1 MKRLVLTSLLF
12 AGTSLLGMSDDLWKE
27 YDAALK
33 ADKPRTQ
40 LEILD
45 RIIEKSASDRN
56 SWDFYDAWTKK
67 VSTGSGINWKDR
79 GGLVAAKD
87 SALAAYGEPVI
98 DLVCGRMD
106 MAAVLNS
113 SSVLKRKSNRDF
125 YEKGNFWA
133 TRGSAIYGKALSK
146 LVRNDYEFALWY
158 LLGRSE
164 GQEAVALK
172 ELILQ
177 TAGAQSQQAAYAEYD
192 ELSRRADRPCPI
204 ADKSALY
211 EKYGKRWNG
220 SAASLLAGQM
230 LLSLKMDTLCLDR
243 TSTSGS
249 FRKLREECAAFEQ
262 KRASFSGTG
271 RILAQECR
279 IAAGLIERLDSRE
292 VRVVADSAGVNV
304 IFRNMKEALLE
315 ISGNDARSR
324 DTIYFD
330 TVRNTVDSY
339 YIADTVAVPFPVKDD
354 GDYVARVSSEDVKD
368 VCHIARHSISAAAV
382 NDARG
387 YKLYAAAYDSGRP
400 LSKYDVAVYL
410 NGSDIPVASR
420 DSICQEGGFVLLPD
434 TLSSAFESSSAA
446 RHYLSCSYTDSCGVY
461 HSSGH
466 ISFSRPLSVSY
477 PDAGDGKLKA
487 VLLTDCGAYH
497 RGDAVHCKGILYSGY
512 DAENM
517 SVAPK
522 HTRALISLLDPDERV
537 IASKEVKTNDSGSV
551 VADFV
556 LPSDIKGGVYTIV
569 LESGERLSSTTLRVD
584 DFVLPDFEC
593 VFDRIDSLCFAGD
606 SVVVSGRIKSYT
618 GHRVPV
624 SSAFYELPWR
634 PGKEKVVTAPDGT
647 FRVKVP
653 TPEFG
658 YWGGSFALTVN
669 TADGSTLQF
678 SKGISLTRWLDLRV
692 ELENK
697 IPASISRG
705 NEFCSVLN
713 DAKGI
718 FKLDIVNSD
727 EVPQRREVSYIVRRD
742 TLQTA
747 AGTAY
752 SGERL
757 EMEFEEEG
765 EYEVEFKA
773 SAETSSGEII
783 SSRTHFTVIRV
794 NPEAESVSADVEN
807 LFIPRPENG
816 IAFDFAA
823 SRGPVWAVV
832 SLYGENAECLYEGMM
847 NPDGKEYAGDGT
859 LVRFTLP
866 YEETYPDSVTLR
878 VFYFRNG
885 ELYQW
890 SHEYGRPVVEEEFPL
905 SWSRFEDKAEPG
917 TEYTFTLN
925 AAPSSE
931 IAVSVFD
938 KSTETVHSNLWNRV
952 EPYRKWTGAP
962 YLGFVAGTMS
972 GSGMMLVKSMASN
985 DGAASVLMRGEGQDV
1000 AVRSDFS
1007 TTLCWQPQLK
1017 VPQKGEVDVT
1027 FRTSDKTGT
1036 FVLSAFA
1043 HDQMMR
1049 NAVERR
1055 EMVVSFPVEL
1065 SVSEPVMLH
1074 EGDRYVL
1081 KAVVSTSDFDVSGT
1095 LALEAGGIG
1104 GFSREVEISR
1114 MSSAVVEFVLE
1125 VPYGVA
1131 QLPVKIIF
1139 TDKAG
1144 RYSDALAFS
1153 VAVASSVQVLTESHS
1168 TLLRDGSDRDAA
1180 LALLRT
1186 AFVNTD
1192 PDGADAGEI
1201 SVPEMLVA
1209 AMAPHKAVS
1218 EKNVLGLSDAI
1229 ATNVLYNH
1237 LTGGNED
1244 VSGMKAALAEFI
1256 NPDGGFAWIG
1266 GMSSSPI
1273 VTSTVLER
1281 NARVQVRT
1289 GEAFLNGDIV
1299 LAAVQYLDRQMF
1311 SRRSDRYRVF
1321 GWSPD
1326 ISLETYLLTRS
1337 FYPDVPFET
1346 AAEDEDI
1353 PTPSKEFG
1361 DAVDAYLFPNDLRSL
1376 PGRIFA
1382 KVQRLATLE
1391 NIYASVDGEKLLEGW
1406 RVGEHPVSDVLASMQ
1421 EDIESLV
1428 EYAVPHRDGG
1438 IYYPNL
1444 VMPYR
1449 GLLASEAYCHSLLCD
1464 LLAPY
1469 DAATADGI
1477 RLWLL
1482 LQKETQAWES
1492 DFAFTNAA
1500 ASVMGGSDRL
1510 KNTSVMVLSKDYTRP
1525 YREIQ
1530 AAGNGFRISRYFV
1543 LTSADGSRSVL
1554 KAGDAVKAG
1563 DKVTAVYKVWNAENR
1578 SFVKLG
1584 LPTYACLRPVQ
1595 QLSGAFRW
1603 GLRPLVGGTSG
1614 FAPQGYREVRYDRID
1629 YYFDT
1634 FPEED
1639 VEIKDEFFVTQTGTF
1654 TAPVVTV
1661 ESLYAPHYRANGSF
1675 EGDLNAR

>member
-1 MKRLVLTSLLF
+1 MKRLVLISLLF
-12 AGTSLLGMSDDLWKE
+12 AGTSLLGMSDDLWNE
-27 YDAALK
+27 YDAARK

-45 RIIEKSASDRN
+45 RIIEKSASIRN

-67 VSTGSGINWKDR
+67 VSTGTAINWKDR
-79 GGLVAAKD
+79 SRLVADRD

-98 DLVCGRMD
+98 DLVCGNMD
-106 MAAVLNS
+106 METALNS
-113 SSVLKRKSNRDF
+113 SSILKGKSNRDF
-125 YEKGNFWA
+125 YEKGEFWE

-158 LLGRSE
+158 LLGKSE
-164 GQEAVALK
+164 GQQAVALK

-192 ELSRRADRPCPI
+192 ELSRRADRLCSI

-211 EKYGKRWNG
+211 EKYLKRWNG

-243 TSTSGS
+243 TATSES
-249 FRKLREECAAFEQ
+249 FRKLREECVAFEQ

-271 RILAQECR
+271 KTQAQECR

-292 VRVVADSAGVNV
+292 VRIVADSTSVNV
-304 IFRNMKEALLE
+304 IFRNLKEALLE

-330 TVRNTVDSY
+330 TVMNTVGSY
-339 YIADTVAVPFPVKDD
+339 YVTDTVSVPFPVKDD
-354 GDYVARVSSEDVKD
+354 GDYIARVSSEDVKD
-368 VCHIARHSISAAAV
+368 VCHIARHSISVAAV
-382 NDARG
+382 NDAQG
-387 YKLYAAAYDSGRP
+387 YKLYAAGYDSGRP
-400 LSKYDVAVYL
+400 VPKYDVTVCL

-434 TLSSAFESSSAA
+434 SLSSAFKSSSAA
-446 RHYLSCSYTDSCGVY
+446 RHYVSCSYTDSCGVY

-466 ISFSRPLSVSY
+466 ISFSRPLTDSH
-477 PDAGDGKLKA
+477 PREGDGGVKA

-497 RGDAVHCKGILYSGY
+497 RGDVVHCKGILYSGY

-517 SVAPK
+517 SVALK
-522 HTRALISLLDPDERV
+522 NTRALISLLDPDERV
-537 IASKEVKTNDSGSV
+537 IVSKEVKTNDSGSV
-551 VADFV
+551 IADFV
-556 LPSDIKGGVYTIV
+556 LPSDLKGGIYTIV
-569 LESGERLSSTTLRVD
+569 LESGGRLSSTTLRVD

-593 VFDRIDSLCFAGD
+593 VFDRIGSLCFAGD

-624 SSAFYELPWR
+624 VSAFYELPWR
-634 PGKEKVVTAPDGT
+634 TGKEQFIIDPDGT
-647 FRVKVP
+647 FSIKVP
-653 TPEFG
+653 TPASG
-658 YWGGSFALTVN
+658 YWGGSLTLTVN
-669 TADGSTLQF
+669 TASGSTLQF
-678 SKGISLTRWLDLRV
+678 SKTIPLTRWLDLRV

-697 IPASISRG
+697 IPAHINKD
-705 NEFCSVLN
+705 NEICSVLN
-713 DAKGI
+713 DARGI
-718 FKLDIVNSD
+718 FKLDIFNCD
-727 EVPQRREVSYIVRRD
+727 EVPQRRELSYIVRRD
-742 TLQTA
+742 TVQVA

-752 SGERL
+752 SGEKL
-757 EMEFEEEG
+757 EIAFEEEG
-765 EYEVEFKA
+765 EYGVEFKA

-783 SSRTHFTVIRV
+783 TSRTHFTVIRV
-794 NPEAESVSADVEN
+794 NPESDSVVSDVES
-807 LFIPRPENG
+807 LFIPRPDNG

-823 SRGPVWAVV
+823 TRGLVWAVV
-832 SLYGENAECLYEGMM
+832 SLYGDNAECLYEGML
-847 NPDGKEYAGDGT
+847 NPDGNEYAGDGT
-859 LVRFTLP
+859 LTRFALP

-878 VFYFRNG
+878 AFYFRNG

-890 SHEYGRPVVEEEFPL
+890 SHEFERPASEEEFPL
-905 SWSRFEDKAEPG
+905 SWSRYEDKAEPG
-917 TEYTFTLN
+917 TEYTFTLK
-925 AAPSSE
+925 AEPSSE
-931 IAVSVFD
+931 LAVSVFD
-938 KSTETVHSNLWNRV
+938 KSTEAVHPNLWNRV
-952 EPYRKWTGAP
+952 EPYRKWIGAP

-972 GSGMMLVKSMASN
+972 GSGMVLVKSLARN
-985 DGAASVLMRGEGQDV
+985 DGSASVVIRGKGQDTV
-1000 AVRSDFS
+1000 VRSDFS

-1017 VPQKGEVDVT
+1017 VPQKGEVDVK

-1043 HDQMMR
+1043 HNRAMR
-1049 NAVERR
+1049 NTVERR
-1055 EMVVSFPVEL
+1055 EIVVSLPVEL

-1104 GFSREVEISR
+1104 SFSREVEISR
-1114 MSSAVVEFVLE
+1114 LSSAVIEFVLE
-1125 VPYGVA
+1125 IPCGVT

-1153 VAVASSVQVLTESHS
+1153 VAVSSSRQTLTESHS
-1168 TLLRDGSDRDAA
+1168 ALLRDSSDRDAT
-1180 LALLRT
+1180 LALLRA

-1192 PDGADAGEI
+1192 PGDADAGEI
-1201 SVPEMLVA
+1201 SVPEMLAA
-1209 AMAPHKAVS
+1209 AMAPHRAVS

-1244 VSGMKAALAEFI
+1244 VSGMKAALAEFV
-1256 NPDGGFAWIG
+1256 NPDGGFAWIS

-1273 VTSTVLER
+1273 VTATVLER

-1299 LAAVQYLDRQMF
+1299 PAAVRYLDRQMF
-1311 SRRSDRYRVF
+1311 SRRADRYRVSN
-1321 GWSPD
+1321 WSPD

-1337 FYPDVPFET
+1337 FYPDIPFET
-1346 AAEDEDI
+1346 ATEDEDV
-1353 PTPSKEFG
+1353 PTPSEEFG

-1391 NIYASVDGEKLLEGW
+1391 NIYVSVHGEKLLEGW
-1406 RVGEHPVSDVLASMQ
+1406 RVGKHPVADVLTSLQ

-1428 EYAVPHRDGG
+1428 EYAAPHRDGG

-1449 GLLASEAYCHSLLCD
+1449 GLLSSEAYCHSLLCD

-1482 LQKETQAWES
+1482 LQKETQAWEN

-1510 KNTSVMVLSKDYTRP
+1510 KNTSVMVMSKDYTRP

-1530 AAGNGFRISRYFV
+1530 ATGNGFRISRHFV
-1543 LTSADGSRSVL
+1543 LTSEDGKQSVL
-1554 KAGDAVKAG
+1554 ESGATVNAG
-1563 DKVTAVYKVWNAENR
+1563 DKVTAVYRVWNAENR
-1578 SFVKLG
+1578 SFVRLS

-1595 QLSGAFRW
+1595 QLSGALHW
-1603 GLRPLVGGTSG
+1603 GVRPLVGGPSG
-1614 FAPQGYREVRYDRID
+1614 LAPQGYREVRYDRID

-1639 VEIKDEFFVTQTGTF
+1639 VEIRDEFFVTQTGAF

-1661 ESLYAPHYRANGSF
+1661 ESLYAPHYRANGPF
-1675 EGDLNAR
+1675 EGNLNAR